1 MLKTFTNLPFLTF
14 ISGPMRNHCTD
25 PSAFAKSVRIQPEDV
40 GMNSFL
46 S

>member
-1 MLKTFTNLPFLTF
+1 MQYYAIAVTFSPVFACER
-14 ISGPMRNHCTD
+14 SD
-25 PSAFAKSVRIQPEDV
+25 FAKSVRIQPEDV